1 MRGTQSTAVLVTNL
15 EHLDSSPGQESHHVP
30 SMLKSRKVLE
40 MEREAPSLVE
50 FYCEDDIDNMSLWGL
65 SPNQNSSF
73 GCEEKICQSELFLSM
88 SSPESLSSLGEVK
101 GK

>member
-15 EHLDSSPGQESHHVP
+15 HHLDSSPGQESHHVP
-30 SMLKSRKVLE
+30 NMLKSRKVLE